1 MFYWNNVK
9 KQNSMETEKTM
20 SSEESILLIRRMI
33 HTAKEELED
42 SSFYYLLWGWLVFTA
57 CVIHFILIKISFQM
71 EGIGWMILMPLGVII
86 SSIYGYR
93 QGKKQRIYSY
103 ISDIIMYVL
112 IAFIVS
118 LFIVLFFW
126 KKLGLATYPMVMLIY
141 GIWLFVSG
149 GALKFRPLIIGG
161 IINWTLAIT
170 ALFFEFEQ
178 QLIILAIAVLLGY
191 IIPGHMLRLKYR
203 KGMPE

>member
-1 MFYWNNVK
+1 
-9 KQNSMETEKTM
+9 METEKTM
-20 SSEESILLIRRMI
+20 NSNESIMLIQRMI

-42 SSFYYLLWGWLVFTA
+42 SSFYYLLWGWLVFIA
-57 CVIHFILIKISFQM
+57 CVIHFILIRISFSM
-71 EGIGWMILMPLGVII
+71 EGIGWMILMPIGAII
-86 SSIYGYR
+86 SSIYGYK

-103 ISDIIMYVL
+103 INDVIMYVL

-118 LFIVLFFW
+118 LFIVLFFM
-126 KKLGLATYPMVMLIY
+126 KKIGLATYPMVMLIY
-141 GIWLFVSG
+141 GIWLFISG

-161 IINWTLAIT
+161 IINWALAIA

-178 QLIILAIAVLLGY
+178 QLIILAVAVLFGY

-203 KGMPE
+203 KGKSK